1 MDQEFEKIH
10 YSQSL
15 HLHKEAFGTFT
26 QTNVES
32 INENFENIGAV
43 VSNKLIVLRKIT
55 ITRTSRTTV
64 TESQMTIK
72 YLKDMSIMLAIVA
85 AVREGNLDHISYA
98 RHNTYRNSLLRREQI

>member
-1 MDQEFEKIH
+1 MDQGFEGIH

-15 HLHKEAFGTFT
+15 HLHKKAFGTFT

-85 AVREGNLDHISYA
+85 AVREGNLDHISYVI
-98 RHNTYRNSLLRREQI
+98 L